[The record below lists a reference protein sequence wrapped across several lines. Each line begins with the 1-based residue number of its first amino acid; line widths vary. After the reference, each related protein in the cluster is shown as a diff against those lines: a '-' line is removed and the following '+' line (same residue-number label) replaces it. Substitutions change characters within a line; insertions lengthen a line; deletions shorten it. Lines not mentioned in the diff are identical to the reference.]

1 MQNLHHKFELRIPSK
16 IILNLVRTAIM
27 NVNSNHICA
36 FLSKKNMRFIECL
49 YWSRFQK
56 LSISLVFKDYPSR
69 YLFRTATSMGFVW
82 VASYIYYTAV

>member
-1 MQNLHHKFELRIPSK
+1 MQNLYHKFELRIPSK
-16 IILNLVRTAIM
+16 IILNLVIRI
-27 NVNSNHICA
+27 VNSNHICA
-36 FLSKKNMRFIECL
+36 VLSKKNMRFIECL

-69 YLFRTATSMGFVW
+69 YLFRTATSMEFVW